1 MTDDAAT
8 DARIKVSC
16 SSCGTTNYFPANA
29 PGKKVVCGKCKAAL
43 PQPGTVLEPAPGQAY
58 NIFQNS
64 SLPVLVDFY
73 SPTCGPCHVMHPV
86 LDRLA
91 RRRAGEIV
99 VVKVNVDQYPELSHG
114 FGIQAVPAFI
124 IVLKGSERARTSGAM
139 SEENFSLWV
148 ASRT

>member
-1 MTDDAAT
+1 MEAPKSE
-8 DARIKVSC
+8 RRVMVSC
-16 SSCGTTNYFPANA
+16 ASCGTTNYYPSNA
-29 PGKKVVCGKCKAAL
+29 GGKKAACGRCRAVL
-43 PQPGTVLEPAPGQAY
+43 PQPGTVLEPGQPEVY
-58 NIFQNS
+58 SLLRNS
-64 SLPVLVDFY
+64 KLPVLVDFY

-99 VVKVNVDQYPELSHG
+99 VVKVDVDRLPELASG
-114 FGIQAVPAFI
+114 FGIQAVPTFI
-124 IVLKGSERARTSGAM
+124 IVLSGTERARTSGAV